1 MFQPPLNTVSRRGPG
16 GPHHQGSGSGD
27 TSNNLFAAGEKGVW
41 AYVQTL
47 EDKVKQLSEKV
58 YAMETKEKSQED
70 KINRL
75 SEEVFSLRAQLNAQ
89 NQPQQPSA
97 AGHS

>member
-1 MFQPPLNTVSRRGPG
+1 L
-16 GPHHQGSGSGD
+16 HHQGSGSGD
-27 TSNNLFAAGEKGVW
+27 SNNLFAAGDRGVW

-58 YAMETKEKSQED
+58 QVMETKEKSQED

-75 SEEVFSLRAQLNAQ
+75 SEEVFSLRNQLNAQ
-89 NQPQQPSA
+89 NQNPNPSA
-97 AGHS
+97 ATLS

>member
-1 MFQPPLNTVSRRGPG
+1 VFQPQGAPIPGRGPPAG
-16 GPHHQGSGSGD
+16 PPHHQGSGSGD
-27 TSNNLFAAGEKGVW
+27 SNNLFAAGDRGVW

-58 YAMETKEKSQED
+58 QAMESKEKSQEE

-75 SEEVFSLRAQLNAQ
+75 SEEVFSLRNQLNAQ
-89 NQPQQPSA
+89 NQNPSVP
-97 AGHS
+97 GHS